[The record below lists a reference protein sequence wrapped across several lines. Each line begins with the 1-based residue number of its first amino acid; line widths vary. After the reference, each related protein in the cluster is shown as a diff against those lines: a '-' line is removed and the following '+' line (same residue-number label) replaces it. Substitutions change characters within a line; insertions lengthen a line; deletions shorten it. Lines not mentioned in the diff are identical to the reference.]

1 MSSIRSVLIKTSMSN
16 IQKEISQL
24 EHWLNNL
31 PPSIDTPSIHT
42 PSIDTP
48 NIHTPSIHTPGIDTN
63 LHQIM
68 NRLSE
73 QTYNQELILKN
84 IIERLDIIEGFR
96 TSNREI
102 FIDNQDTPW
111 LDNNC
116 EPLNEENN
124 SEMYNVYK
132 EDTKDSISEVES
144 EIEYCEPVI
153 PCNIKTEQK
162 VEEEV
167 VEVEQ
172 KVEQKVEVVK
182 EVKVEQVEVIKE
194 QVKVEQVEQVKVEEV
209 EVIKEVKEEVE
220 VKDEVEEVEEV
231 EVVKEEEEE
240 EVEVVKKEEVEE
252 DEEEEEEV
260 EEGIELEEITYKN
273 ITYYKDNEN
282 FIYSIIDDEPSEIPV
297 GYWKEKTQTIAFYK
311 NK

>member
-1 MSSIRSVLIKTSMSN
+1 MSN

-31 PPSIDTPSIHT
+31 PPSVDTPSINT
-42 PSIDTP
+42 PSI
-48 NIHTPSIHTPGIDTN
+48 NTPGIDTN

-68 NRLSE
+68 NRISE

-153 PCNIKTEQK
+153 PCNIKTE
-162 VEEEV
+162 E
-167 VEVEQ
+167 VEVEEQ
-172 KVEQKVEVVK
+172 KVEQVEVIK
-182 EVKVEQVEVIKE
+182 EEVEVIKE

-209 EVIKEVKEEVE
+209 EVVKEVEEEVE
-220 VKDEVEEVEEV
+220 VKDEVKVEQVEVEEV
-231 EVVKEEEEE
+231 ELEVVKEEEVEEE
-240 EVEVVKKEEVEE
+240 EVEV
-252 DEEEEEEV
+252 EEEV